1 MVIIVAVVIVVVSRI
16 LDVRSCSR
24 FQIILL
30 FRRRLSLHD
39 SLTMPAI
46 KAATKAM
53 KPATKAMKA
62 AKATKA
68 ATKAM
73 KPAMRAAREKA
84 DDRGRTRAD
93 RAEEERV
100 RESRAVEKK
109 DYRKRLKKKEEEE
122 GGKVRGLEA
131 KVQQLQKKVRKE
143 EEEES
148 EWKMDF
154 AEEGTAEEWRRKG
167 REMVKEALAEKEDE
181 GSETRKRV
189 RENMVEWVRGV
200 KEGAKKRM
208 QDVMEGTESEQE
220 EEVK

>member
-53 KPATKAMKA
+53 KPA
-62 AKATKA
+62 
-68 ATKAM
+68 
-73 KPAMRAAREKA
+73 MRAAREKA
-84 DDRGRTRAD
+84 DDRGRSRAD

-109 DYRKRLKKKEEEE
+109 DYRKRLKKQEEAE

-131 KVQQLQKKVRKE
+131 EVQQLQKKVRKE

>member
-62 AKATKA
+62 AQAMKA
-68 ATKAM
+68 ATRAM

-109 DYRKRLKKKEEEE
+109 DYRKRLKKKEEAE

-131 KVQQLQKKVRKE
+131 EVQQLQKKVSK

-148 EWKMDF
+148 EWKVDF